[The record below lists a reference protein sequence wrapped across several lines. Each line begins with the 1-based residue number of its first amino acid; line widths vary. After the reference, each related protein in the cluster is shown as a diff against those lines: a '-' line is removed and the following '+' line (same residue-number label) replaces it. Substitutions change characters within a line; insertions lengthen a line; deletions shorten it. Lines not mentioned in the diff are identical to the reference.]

1 MEQGKNKARV
11 VKIISNKQLVINKG
25 TDDQIKKGDQF
36 IIISKKKGDPVKD
49 PETGKVLGYLD
60 AIKAHVVVTYAYPN
74 MSIVEPPVHY
84 INGLADNL
92 LNMSRIPKGAVSQ
105 QFEGHSEQE
114 ALNVDPS
121 QITGDIEESDDP
133 SELGDFAVKN

>member
-1 MEQGKNKARV
+1 MEQEKSKARV
-11 VKIISNKQLVINKG
+11 VKIISNKKLVINKG
-25 TDDQIKKGDQF
+25 TNDQIKKGDEF
-36 IIISKKKGDPVKD
+36 TIISKNKGDAVKD

-60 AIKAHVVVTYAYPN
+60 SIKAHVVVTYAYPN

-84 INGLADNL
+84 VNGLADNL
-92 LNMSRIPKGAVSQ
+92 LSASRMPKGTLYQ
-105 QFEGHSEQE
+105 QFQGYSEQD

-133 SELGDFAVKN
+133 IEVGDFAVKN